1 MAASAAKIA
10 ASFIATGT
18 STRCR
23 QTLRE
28 TSFSS
33 DVLSSAIVS
42 VALKILEIYRLGMIY
57 CLLQTAPR
65 PPHLREYSG
74 AAGQRLVTRTFGV
87 VDLSNGQPQV
97 RVVVKASLFASA
109 LLAVTVD
116 RRARESDSGQ
126 SREQKMAGVEHD
138 DCPLRRT
145 GFEEPCCNCLQCPG
159 VWFSCYLSNK
169 SSRRDGKSYHFCV
182 S

>member
-42 VALKILEIYRLGMIY
+42 VALKILAGDI
-57 CLLQTAPR
+57 
-65 PPHLREYSG
+65 SG
-74 AAGQRLVTRTFGV
+74 
-87 VDLSNGQPQV
+87 
-97 RVVVKASLFASA
+97 
-109 LLAVTVD
+109 
-116 RRARESDSGQ
+116 
-126 SREQKMAGVEHD
+126 
-138 DCPLRRT
+138 
-145 GFEEPCCNCLQCPG
+145 
-159 VWFSCYLSNK
+159 
-169 SSRRDGKSYHFCV
+169 
-182 S
+182 